1 MSPEGERA
9 QKAMILERVEMR
21 RRRAHVGALLD
32 SSQCFYVWTTR
43 ETSQPLLT
51 VKLSLGTNKPVPLP
65 WREDFFILV
74 LTPEHALKRVLR
86 GFFIFW
92 V

>member
-1 MSPEGERA
+1 MSPKGERA

-65 WREDFFILV
+65 WHEDFFILV
-74 LTPEHALKRVLR
+74 LALTRVLR
-86 GFFIFW
+86 CFSIFW